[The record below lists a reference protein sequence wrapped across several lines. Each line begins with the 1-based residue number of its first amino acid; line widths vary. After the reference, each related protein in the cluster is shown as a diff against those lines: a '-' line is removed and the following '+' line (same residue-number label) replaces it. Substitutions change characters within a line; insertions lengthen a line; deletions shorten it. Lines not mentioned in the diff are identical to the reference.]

1 MYKAQ
6 CVSILEL
13 TKLIGLLLLTVQ
25 AVFPGKIQ
33 FWYPQQLQIQTF
45 KQNYLYRQ
53 ITIPHAKCKQEL
65 KWWIKHFELSNG
77 KRLKQFPPQII
88 IQTDASLTGWEEG
101 GEGWAVC
108 QSKMTNGTCSVKK
121 RKWHNSFLGVISCEA
136 TILDKIFGTK

>member
-25 AVFPGKIQ
+25 AMFPAKIQ
-33 FWYPQQLQIQTF
+33 FRYPQQLQIQTF
-45 KQNYLYRQ
+45 EQNYLYQQ

-101 GEGWAVC
+101 GGVGSLPEQNDKWNLVC
-108 QSKMTNGTCSVKK
+108 QKAEMAQQFFWSY
-121 RKWHNSFLGVISCEA
+121 
-136 TILDKIFGTK
+136 